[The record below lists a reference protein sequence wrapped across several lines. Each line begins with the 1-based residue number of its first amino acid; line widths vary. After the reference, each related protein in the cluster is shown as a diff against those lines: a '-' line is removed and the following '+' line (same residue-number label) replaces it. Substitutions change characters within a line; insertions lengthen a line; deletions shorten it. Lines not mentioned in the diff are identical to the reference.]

1 MSGERPDSV
10 DELRDKV
17 ATACRILGRRGLV
30 DGVLGHVSARVDDD
44 TLLVRCRGPREQ
56 GVARTRP
63 EDIRL
68 VDFAGNHVET
78 GSDGWQVPKEL
89 PIHTRLLQRRPEAQS
104 VVHAHPRSVLLCGLA
119 EIDLRPVFGAYNIP
133 AMRLAE
139 AGVPVYP
146 RPVLISRAALADEML
161 DVMADRS
168 VCLLRGHGITVA
180 GASVE
185 QATATAVNFDELC
198 TVSLALAQLG
208 ARPPTIRDE
217 DRAELPDLGGAFNDV
232 LLWQSLVAEL
242 EEDPK
247 P

>member
-1 MSGERPDSV
+1 LASV
-10 DELRDKV
+10 DDQRDKV

-30 DGVLGHVSARVDDD
+30 DGVLGHVSARVDDNPEL
-44 TLLVRCRGPREQ
+44 LLVRCRGPHER
-56 GVARTRP
+56 GVARTQP

-68 VDFAGNHVET
+68 VDFDGHHAEP
-78 GSDGWQVPKEL
+78 GSDDWQVPKEL
-89 PIHTRLLQRRPEAQS
+89 PIHTRLLQRRPDVES

-133 AMRLAE
+133 AMRLAA

-146 RPVLISRAALADEML
+146 RPVLISRDELADQML
-161 DVMADRS
+161 DVMGDRR

-208 ARPPTIRDE
+208 ARPPAVSDE
-217 DRAELPDLGGAFNDV
+217 DLAELPDLGDAFNDV
-232 LLWQSLVAEL
+232 LLWRSLVAEL
-242 EEDPK
+242 GEDRER
-247 P
+247 